1 MKVINNSRFGVTY
14 TVTLSTPPSY
24 TGQVGGGGD
33 TELPPP
39 AFSVEGDAGQ
49 LGKASAQSVPSHA
62 TVTFTVEGG
71 TLHMQVEY
79 SS

>member
-1 MKVINNSRFGVTY
+1 MKLINNSRFGVTY
-14 TVTLSTPPSY
+14 TVTLSTPHSY
-24 TGQVGGGGD
+24 TGQVGED
-33 TELPPP
+33 TEIPPP
-39 AFSVEGDAGQ
+39 VFSVEGDAGQ
-49 LGKASAQSVPSHA
+49 LGKASAQIVPSNA